1 MVVRYL
7 TKQYLKAISMNYSE
21 IYIGQKAEVI
31 HQITA
36 EDIQKFADLTGDDNR
51 LHVDASFA
59 KQTAFKKQVAHG
71 MLGASFISTVIGTKL
86 PGDGALWFS
95 QSLEFLLPVRIGD
108 TITIIA
114 EVLKKNDREESIE
127 LSTVIFNQN
136 KQKVTTGNAKVKIVA
151 IEESQATAAQKVSQE
166 DKIALV
172 VGASGGIGIES
183 TKQLLAANFK
193 VIAHYNTH
201 KEELQAL
208 KQSLEEPERLMLVQ
222 GDLTLT
228 KGVEQLLNSIKRYA
242 SALDAMIYTSSPTVP
257 NIEFQQLDWK
267 DFQKQIQLHV
277 EIPFLLTQQLEET
290 LAARNAG
297 VVFITT
303 QSIEQPFSKLTHYT
317 VAKSALLGLT
327 KSLAHDLAAKKIRVN
342 AVSPS
347 IADTD
352 LNADLPQKVKLLTA
366 AKTPLK
372 RLAAPED
379 IAQAIVFLADSTK
392 SGFITGETIRIN
404 GGQVMW

>member
-1 MVVRYL
+1 M
-7 TKQYLKAISMNYSE
+7 TYSE
-21 IYIGQKAEVI
+21 IFIGQTAEVV
-31 HQITA
+31 HTITA
-36 EDIQKFADLTGDDNR
+36 KDIDKFAELTGDDNR
-51 LHVDASFA
+51 LHVDATYA
-59 KQTAFKKQVAHG
+59 KKTAFKKQVAHG

-108 TITIIA
+108 TITVIA

-136 KQKVTTGNAKVKIVA
+136 KQKVTTGNAKVKIIPFEKELEDHSDLLEDV
-151 IEESQATAAQKVSQE
+151 QKT
-166 DKIALV
+166 ALV
-172 VGASGGIGIES
+172 VGASGGIGLEV
-183 TKQLLAANFK
+183 TKQLLQEGFN
-193 VIAHYNTH
+193 VIGHYNRNKTGLNH
-201 KEELQAL
+201 L
-208 KQSLEEPERLMLVQ
+208 KNSLKNPENLMLIQ
-222 GDLTLT
+222 SDLTSDS
-228 KGVEQLLNSIKRYA
+228 GVDQVLESVNRYTDT
-242 SALDAMIYTSSPTVP
+242 LDALVYTSSPSIP
-257 NIEFQQLDWK
+257 NIDFQSLDWQ
-267 DFQKQIQLHV
+267 DFAIQIKLHV
-277 EIPFLLTQQLEET
+277 EIPFLLTQRLEDH
-290 LAARNAG
+290 LSHKQAG

-303 QSIEQPFSKLTHYT
+303 QSIEQPFAKLAHYT
-317 VAKSALLGLT
+317 TAKGALLGLT
-327 KSLAHDLAAKKIRVN
+327 KSLATDLASKKIRVN

-352 LNADLPQKVKLLTA
+352 LNADLPKKIKLLTA

>member
-1 MVVRYL
+1 M
-7 TKQYLKAISMNYSE
+7 TYSE
-21 IYIGQKAEVI
+21 IFVGQKAEVT

-36 EDIQKFADLTGDDNR
+36 RDIANFAELTGDDNR
-51 LHVDASFA
+51 LHVDATYA

-108 TITIIA
+108 TITVIA
-114 EVLKKNDREESIE
+114 EVTKKNDREESIE

-136 KQKVTTGNAKVKIVA
+136 KQKVTTGNAKVKIVP
-151 IEESQATAAQKVSQE
+151 IEAPERTNDLEAEEKTKT
-166 DKIALV
+166 ALV
-172 VGASGGIGIES
+172 VGASGGIGLET
-183 TKQLLAANFK
+183 TKQLLDAGFN
-193 VIAHYNTH
+193 VLGHYNRN
-201 KEELQAL
+201 KSGLSDL
-208 KQSLEEPERLMLVQ
+208 KQTLDKPERLMLMQ
-222 GDLTLT
+222 SDLTSET
-228 KGVEQLLNSIKRYA
+228 GVAQLLETTNRYTDR
-242 SALDAMIYTSSPTVP
+242 LDAFVYTSSPSIP
-257 NIEFQQLDWK
+257 NI
-267 DFQKQIQLHV
+267 DFQMLAWNDFERQLKLHV
-277 EIPFLLTQQLEET
+277 EIPFKLMQQLENH
-290 LAARNAG
+290 LAQGQAG

-303 QSIEQPFSKLTHYT
+303 QSVEQPFTKLTHYT
-317 VAKSALLGLT
+317 TAKAALLGLT
-327 KSLAHDLAAKKIRVN
+327 KSLATDLASKKIRVN

-352 LNADLPQKVKLLTA
+352 LNADLPKKIKLLTA

-372 RLAAPED
+372 RLAAAQD
-379 IAQAIVFLADSTK
+379 IAQAIVFLADSSK